1 MGDLPPTNVESDS
14 LALCIHIIYNNLL
27 ILPGRGYY
35 GTYSRDEP
43 PEEVTVET
51 LERLERGERISE
63 LEGFVRYTSL
73 EQFADNPRP
82 FNYGLEAGDIVF
94 AVFGSIFLT
103 ILVGAIILG
112 YVIHPFFLA

>member
-1 MGDLPPTNVESDS
+1 M
-14 LALCIHIIYNNLL
+14 
-27 ILPGRGYY
+27 PGPGYY
-35 GTYSRDEP
+35 GTDSP

-51 LERLERGERISE
+51 LERLERGDSIPGVGTYTPLER
-63 LEGFVRYTSL
+63 
-73 EQFADNPRP
+73 FADNPRP
-82 FNYGLEAGDIVF
+82 INYGLEAGDIVF

>member
-1 MGDLPPTNVESDS
+1 MK
-14 LALCIHIIYNNLL
+14 
-27 ILPGRGYY
+27 
-35 GTYSRDEP
+35 DEY

-51 LERLERGERISE
+51 LERLERAGGSI
-63 LEGFVRYTSL
+63 EGIGTYRSL
-73 EQFADNPRP
+73 NEFADNPRP
-82 FNYGLEAGDIVF
+82 INYGLEAGDIVF

>member
-1 MGDLPPTNVESDS
+1 MLFIVHCN
-14 LALCIHIIYNNLL
+14 YNSVL
-27 ILPGRGYY
+27 ILSGRGYY
-35 GTYSRDEP
+35 GMYMRDEL

-51 LERLERGERISE
+51 LERLERGSAS
-63 LEGFVRYTSL
+63 GVDGTYYSL

-82 FNYGLEAGDIVF
+82 INYGLEAGDIVF